1 MVFSIQGNNG
11 SYKSERNSL
20 AQIMDLNQRDI
31 SYVKQVHSDDVS
43 KIINNGFAGEYDGLI
58 TNIPNRI
65 LSIQVADCVPIFLY
79 DVESHVI
86 GLVHAGWRGTLKKIV
101 RRAVN
106 SMNDWFQSKPQNLE
120 AYLGPSI
127 HACCYEVGE
136 EVADLFGRNSM
147 IRKDSDNYF
156 FDIVLANKI
165 QLLDCGVKSENIK
178 EADECTCCSSTNFHS
193 YRRDGKKAGRMICFF
208 HLNNS

>member
-11 SYKSERNSL
+11 SYKSERDSL
-20 AQIMDLNQRDI
+20 AQIMDLNHRDI
-31 SYVKQVHSDDVS
+31 SYAKQVHSDDVS
-43 KIINNGFAGEYDGLI
+43 RIINSGFAGEYDGLI

-86 GLVHAGWRGTLKKIV
+86 GLVHTGWRGTSKKIV
-101 RRAVN
+101 RRAVK

-127 HACCYEVGE
+127 NACCYEVGE
-136 EVADLFGRNSM
+136 EVADLFSGNSV
-147 IRKDSDNYF
+147 IKKGSDNYF
-156 FDIVLANKI
+156 LDLVLANKH
-165 QLLDCGVKSENIK
+165 QLLYSGIRSENIK